1 MKRLPGWMLALLV
14 VLTILLLW
22 IGWEDRHEAGYL
34 PFVLGIAWAI
44 FTLASLGRAVK
55 PDEA

>member
-14 VLTILLLW
+14 VLSILLVW

-34 PFVLGIAWAI
+34 PLVLGIAWLV
-44 FTLASLGRAVK
+44 FTLASLGRAMA